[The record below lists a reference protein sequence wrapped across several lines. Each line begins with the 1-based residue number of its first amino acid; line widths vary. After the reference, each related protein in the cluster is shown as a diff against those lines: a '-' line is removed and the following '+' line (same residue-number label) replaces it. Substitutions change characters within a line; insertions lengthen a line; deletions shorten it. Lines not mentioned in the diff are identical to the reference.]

1 MSHNQLAPILSLAG
15 RVIRSERQ
23 AGVYYEI
30 DRCVGEGGTG
40 AAYFALRKSA
50 QGAVPVVVKVMHA
63 QEGAASAEILAI
75 KEAVAL
81 GRLNEQ
87 LPPCPFVVRLI
98 DTGTARLGTTSP
110 TPWLAIEYVHG
121 GVEGTTLEDR
131 VSYSLHRTG
140 FGFDPTRAAH
150 LVRCLSTGLAAIHD
164 VSVLHR
170 DLTPGNVLCCG
181 FGESEIF
188 KIADFGI
195 ARPLGLQ
202 QTFGGLR
209 VGTPG
214 YIAPEAHEA
223 TAGPAAD
230 VFSLAALLYYALT
243 GQFYFEATTPEEALG
258 ELMAPARKSITDYP
272 SLGPEFAERPD
283 ACHALDR
290 ALAQATHV
298 SPTRRM
304 QSAREL
310 ARATLPWLGGA
321 DAAPRS
327 AGRLLSAVV
336 SSPRP
341 ELEIDYR
348 WTVRSR
354 PRDDMVIKSAA
365 WDTDGHALAL
375 CEGGASFWDGQ
386 GWRDAG
392 HLVSPLGGEPTFV
405 QRYEAG
411 GWLVGGRG
419 CPLCIIDPAGVHVAL
434 PAPAPDS
441 ELTLAAGRV
450 GDSLVVVERRA
461 GHAPTLWCATSTGW
475 LAPLSLAGVAQVN
488 ALSRLDDRRWLV
500 GGRLEQGGGFA
511 GIYTP
516 HNAELEVL
524 KTPPLR
530 AFIAGS
536 SAAERGVA
544 VLVGSDGVALRV
556 DAGGASVSHVPGE
569 VDLAAAAVD
578 VMDYEWATGRGQIL
592 GRDGR
597 KGDAWRPHWRN
608 PQWQAPFITLIADV
622 GWVLGMTADGAI
634 LEGKSA

>member
-30 DRCVGEGGTG
+30 DRCIGEGGMG

-50 QGAVPVVVKVMHA
+50 QGVVPVVVKVMYPA
-63 QEGAASAEILAI
+63 EGGVPAEMVAL

-98 DTGTARLGTTSP
+98 DTGAAKFGTKSP

-121 GVEGTTLEDR
+121 GFEGTTLEDR

-150 LVRCLSTGLAAIHD
+150 LMRCLATGLTAIHD

-188 KIADFGI
+188 KIADFGV

-202 QTFGGLR
+202 HTFGALR

-214 YIAPEAHEA
+214 YIAPDASEAS
-223 TAGPAAD
+223 AGPAAD
-230 VFSLAALLYYALT
+230 VFSLAAVLYYALT
-243 GQFYFEATTPEEALG
+243 GHVFFEAITPEEALG
-258 ELMAPARKSITDYP
+258 ELMAPTRKSIKDYA
-272 SLGPEFAERPD
+272 SLDPELAERSD
-283 ACHALDR
+283 ACQALDR
-290 ALAQATHV
+290 ALAHATHV

-304 QSAREL
+304 QSASEL

-321 DAAPRS
+321 DVAPRS
-327 AGRLLSAVV
+327 AGRLLSAVL

-341 ELEIDYR
+341 TVEMNFR

-365 WDTDGHALAL
+365 WDADGHALAL
-375 CEGGASFWDGQ
+375 SRGGAWFWDGQ
-386 GWRDAG
+386 AWRDAS
-392 HLVSPLGGEPTFV
+392 HLVAPLGGEPTFV
-405 QRYEAG
+405 ERYEAG

-419 CPLCIIDPAGVHVAL
+419 CPLCVIDARGVHVAL
-434 PAPAPDS
+434 PAPEPGS

-450 GDSLVVVERRA
+450 GTSLVVVERRA
-461 GHAPTLWCATSTGW
+461 GRAPTLWCGTATGW
-475 LAPLSLAGVAQVN
+475 LA
-488 ALSRLDDRRWLV
+488 
-500 GGRLEQGGGFA
+500 
-511 GIYTP
+511 
-516 HNAELEVL
+516 
-524 KTPPLR
+524 
-530 AFIAGS
+530 
-536 SAAERGVA
+536 
-544 VLVGSDGVALRV
+544 
-556 DAGGASVSHVPGE
+556 
-569 VDLAAAAVD
+569 
-578 VMDYEWATGRGQIL
+578 
-592 GRDGR
+592 
-597 KGDAWRPHWRN
+597 
-608 PQWQAPFITLIADV
+608 
-622 GWVLGMTADGAI
+622 
-634 LEGKSA
+634 

>member
-1 MSHNQLAPILSLAG
+1 MSHNQLAQIPSLAG

-30 DRCVGEGGTG
+30 DRCIGEGGTG

-50 QGAVPVVVKVMHA
+50 QGAVPVVIKVMRP
-63 QEGAASAEILAI
+63 EESGVPAEMLAL

-87 LPPCPFVVRLI
+87 LPPCPFVVRLL
-98 DTGTARLGTTSP
+98 DTGAAKFGTTSP

-121 GVEGTTLEDR
+121 GFEGTTLEAR
-131 VSYSLHRTG
+131 VAYSVKRTG
-140 FGFDPTRAAH
+140 FGFDATRAAH
-150 LVRCLSTGLAAIHD
+150 LVRCLSTGLSAIHD

-202 QTFGGLR
+202 HTFGALR

-214 YIAPEAHEA
+214 YIAPDASEV
-223 TAGPAAD
+223 TAGPSAD
-230 VFSLAALLYYALT
+230 VFSFAAVLYFALT
-243 GQFYFEATTPEEALG
+243 GQLYFDAITPEEAMG
-258 ELMAPARKSITDYP
+258 ELMAPTRKSLTQYP
-272 SLGPEFAERPD
+272 SLDPELAARPE
-283 ACHALDR
+283 ACQALER
-290 ALAQATHV
+290 ALAHATHV
-298 SPTRRM
+298 APTRRM
-304 QSAREL
+304 QSASEL

-327 AGRLLSAVV
+327 AGRLLSAVL

-341 ELEIDYR
+341 AVEMALR

-354 PRDDMVIKSAA
+354 PRDDMVIKRAA

-375 CEGGASFWDGQ
+375 APGGAWFWDGQ
-386 GWRDAG
+386 GWRDAS

-405 QRYEAG
+405 ERYEAG

-419 CPLCIIDPAGVHVAL
+419 CPLCVIDAAGVHVAL

-450 GDSLVVVERRA
+450 GSSLVVVERRL
-461 GHAPTLWCATSTGW
+461 GQAPTLWCATSSGW
-475 LAPLSLAGVAQVN
+475 LKPLALSGVAQVN
-488 ALSRLDDRRWLV
+488 ALSRLDERRWLV

-516 HNAELEVL
+516 ESAELETL
-524 KTPPLR
+524 ETPPLR
-530 AFIAGS
+530 AFIGGT

-544 VLVGSDGVALRV
+544 LLVGSGGVALRV
-556 DAGGASVSHVPGE
+556 DAGGATVSHVPGE
-569 VDLAAAAVD
+569 IDLAAAAVD
-578 VMDYEWATGRGQIL
+578 VLDYEWTTGRGQIL
-592 GRDGR
+592 GRDR
-597 KGDAWRPHWRN
+597 NKGEDWRPHWRD
-608 PQWQAPFITLIADV
+608 PQWRAPFISLIADV

-634 LEGKSA
+634 LEGKSG

>member
-1 MSHNQLAPILSLAG
+1 MSHNQLAQIPSLAG

-23 AGVYYEI
+23 TGVYYEI
-30 DRCVGEGGTG
+30 DRCIGEGGTG
-40 AAYFALRKSA
+40 AAYFAQRKSA
-50 QGAVPVVVKVMHA
+50 QGAVPVVVKVMYA
-63 QEGAASAEILAI
+63 QEGAAIAEILAL

-87 LPPCPFVVRLI
+87 LPPCPFVVRLL
-98 DTGTARLGTTSP
+98 DTGSAKFGTTSP

-121 GVEGTTLEDR
+121 GIEGTTLEDR
-131 VSYSLHRTG
+131 VTYSLHRTG
-140 FGFDPTRAAH
+140 FGFDPTRTAH

-188 KIADFGI
+188 KIADFGV
-195 ARPLGLQ
+195 ARPLGLAR
-202 QTFGGLR
+202 TFGGL

-214 YIAPEAHEA
+214 YIAPDAAEA
-223 TAGPAAD
+223 TAGPATD
-230 VFSLAALLYYALT
+230 VFSLAAVLYYALT
-243 GQFYFEATTPEEALG
+243 GQHYFEAVTPEEAIG
-258 ELMAPARKSITDYP
+258 ELMAKARKSITDCP
-272 SLGPEFAERPD
+272 CLAPELAERRD
-283 ACHALDR
+283 ACQALDR
-290 ALAQATHV
+290 VLAHATHA
-298 SPTRRM
+298 SPERRM
-304 QSAREL
+304 QTPREL

-321 DAAPRS
+321 DVAPRS

-341 ELEIDYR
+341 AIEIDRR

-354 PRDDMVIKSAA
+354 PRDDMVIQSAA

-375 CEGGASFWDGQ
+375 SRRGAWFWDGQ
-386 GWRDAG
+386 SWHDAS

-405 QRYEAG
+405 ERYEAG

-419 CPLCIIDPAGVHVAL
+419 CPLCVIDPGGIHVAL
-434 PAPAPDS
+434 PAPAADS

-450 GDSLVVVERRA
+450 GTSLVVVERRA
-461 GHAPTLWCATSTGW
+461 GHAPTLWCGTATGW
-475 LAPLSLAGVAQVN
+475 HAPLALSGVAQVN
-488 ALSRLDDRRWLV
+488 ALSRLDERRWLV
-500 GGRLEQGGGFA
+500 GGRREQGGGFA

-516 HNAELEVL
+516 GSTELEVL

-530 AFIAGS
+530 AFIAGT

-544 VLVGSDGVALRV
+544 LLVGSGGVALRV
-556 DAGGASVSHVPGE
+556 DAEGASVSHVPGE
-569 VDLAAAAVD
+569 IDLAAAAVD

-597 KGDAWRPHWRN
+597 TGEAWRPHWRD
-608 PQWQAPFITLIADV
+608 PQWQAPFISVIADV

-634 LEGKSA
+634 LEGKSG